1 MYSLIAAFTPLAVSD
16 TCYKFKCRGIKNIC
30 PATCIGYIYFAVG
43 GCNAIGLTGKCFGC
57 AVAYPVSDTSTMGYL
72 PVLFLE
78 DFYTIVSGSIIDYV
92 NAILIGGDI
101 LRLEGCFCS
110 FGYVRPF

>member
-1 MYSLIAAFTPLAVSD
+1 MYGLIAAFTPLAVSD

-78 DFYTIVSGSIIDYV
+78 DFLFTT
-92 NAILIGGDI
+92 
-101 LRLEGCFCS
+101 
-110 FGYVRPF
+110 